1 MAIRPSLLEM
11 VAHRGDW
18 TVLQVGMS
26 TDGHR
31 GISRFSP
38 GEICNS
44 IAVHTSYLGSVQ
56 ACTVQ
61 FRENKGFGH
70 LGWLGVLAY

>member
-1 MAIRPSLLEM
+1 MAFP
-11 VAHRGDW
+11 D
-18 TVLQVGMS
+18 
-26 TDGHR
+26 
-31 GISRFSP
+31 FSP
-38 GEICNS
+38 GKICNS

-61 FRENKGFGH
+61 SRENKGFGH